1 MTNKGQLRIH
11 DYIEHIII
19 AIDRI
24 NQYTVGLTLEDFL
37 VDLKTQD
44 AVIRNFE
51 NIGEAS
57 KNIARHYPE
66 FSDANAQV
74 PWGFAYEMRNVL
86 AHGYF
91 KVDLNIVWTTIQ
103 KDLPNLRAK
112 IISLKTN

>member
-1 MTNKGQLRIH
+1 MTNNGQIRIH

-24 NQYTVGLTLEDFL
+24 NQYTSDMTLEDFL
-37 VDLKTQD
+37 LDFKTQD
-44 AVIRNFE
+44 TVIRNFE

-57 KNIARHYPE
+57 RNIARHYPDLSE
-66 FSDANAQV
+66 ANSQV
-74 PWGFAYEMRNVL
+74 LWGFAYEMRNVL

-103 KDLPNLRAK
+103 NDLPDLKMK
-112 IISLKTN
+112 IHSLKTS